1 MALSDFPR
9 MGFDPF
15 AEMRRMQ
22 SEMNRLFFGSW
33 LCDGAGFPAHQ
44 HLAGRQQRRCDCRTA
59 GREPRRCD
67 AKPTR

>member
-22 SEMNRLFFGSW
+22 SEMNRLFSGGGSATAR
-33 LCDGAGFPAHQ
+33 DFPTHQ
-44 HLAGRQQRRCDCRTA
+44 HLAGQQQRRCDRRTA
-59 GREPRRCD
+59 GCNPRRRD
-67 AKPTR
+67 A